1 MGKVLGIFLHQL
13 TSRPRRVFLYVQPIH
28 SSSTVRDEI
37 LDLPILK
44 LDMMNDDV
52 IGLSAVEM
60 TKLFMVP
67 VSTVAREDGESGSTM
82 PWNDEFTYSQKYE
95 VNGVK
100 GARCSLN
107 GKVGLVQCDAFL
119 TNTYKFT
126 PRLHTSREVHFLP

>member
-44 LDMMNDDV
+44 LDVMNDDV

-60 TKLFMVP
+60 TRLFMVP
-67 VSTVAREDGESGSTM
+67 VSTAVREDGESGLAI
-82 PWNDEFTYSQKYE
+82 N
-95 VNGVK
+95 
-100 GARCSLN
+100 L
-107 GKVGLVQCDAFL
+107 
-119 TNTYKFT
+119 
-126 PRLHTSREVHFLP
+126 REIGRAHV

>member
-67 VSTVAREDGESGSTM
+67 VSTVAREDRESGSAIELGGDRLIHCT
-82 PWNDEFTYSQKYE
+82 WNVEF
-95 VNGVK
+95 
-100 GARCSLN
+100 
-107 GKVGLVQCDAFL
+107 F
-119 TNTYKFT
+119 
-126 PRLHTSREVHFLP
+126 